1 MKKRLFGDSGINVS
15 DVGLGCW
22 QLGGD
27 CWGNID
33 DQRAYEILSTAIDN
47 GINFLDTA
55 DVYGN
60 GQSELLIG
68 NFLKG
73 CSEEIFVATKLG
85 RGEMWPDN
93 YNETTVRMAIE
104 ASLKR
109 LGVECL
115 DLIQLHC
122 IPGKVLRQGD
132 VFDWLN
138 KLRNEGKI
146 KRFGA
151 SVESVEEALVCLEQE
166 NLSSLQ
172 IIFNIFRQ
180 KPINELFPK
189 VKKKNVAIIV
199 RLPLASGLLTG
210 KMRKN
215 QSFPPNDHRYFNR
228 DGQYFNVGETFAG
241 LPFEIGVELADELL
255 EYVPK
260 EMTMSQMALRWILDH
275 DVVST
280 VIPGASQPSQ
290 VSTNALASDL
300 SNLSSDMHQKFSTF
314 YQQRVVKHIR
324 GSY

>member
-1 MKKRLFGDSGINVS
+1 MKKRLFGDSGVKVS

-122 IPGKVLRQGD
+122 IPGTVLREGD
-132 VFDWLN
+132 IFEWLN

-255 EYVPK
+255 QYVPK
-260 EMTMSQMALRWILDH
+260 EMTMSQMALRWILDY